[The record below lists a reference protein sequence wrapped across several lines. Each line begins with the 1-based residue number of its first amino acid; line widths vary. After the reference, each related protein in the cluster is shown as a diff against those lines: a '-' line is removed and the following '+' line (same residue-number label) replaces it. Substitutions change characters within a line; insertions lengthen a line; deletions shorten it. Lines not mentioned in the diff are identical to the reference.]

1 MVVASWASGAACE
14 RRGRDDTNHK
24 RPEASTHA
32 APTASKEDRLKAGQ
46 GYRWKIKAATDF
58 EYGLIA
64 PAFFRNIWIR
74 KIETARSRSRPRHST
89 SWSSKTRAKVELFFV
104 AAEERGMVGTIIVE
118 SGDDS

>member
-1 MVVASWASGAACE
+1 MVVGSWASGAAWE

-32 APTASKEDRLKAGQ
+32 APTASKEYRLKAGQ
-46 GYRWKIKAATDF
+46 GYLWKIKAATDF

-74 KIETARSRSRPRHST
+74 KIETGSIEV
-89 SWSSKTRAKVELFFV
+89 KTAPLDELEFKD
-104 AAEERGMVGTIIVE
+104 EGEG
-118 SGDDS
+118 